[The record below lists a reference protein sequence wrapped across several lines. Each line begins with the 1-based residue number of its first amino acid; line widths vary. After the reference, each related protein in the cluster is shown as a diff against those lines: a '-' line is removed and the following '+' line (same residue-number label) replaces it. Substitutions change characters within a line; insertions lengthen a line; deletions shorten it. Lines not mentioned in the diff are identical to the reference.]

1 MVYMV
6 LDDE

>member
-1 MVYMV
+1 V